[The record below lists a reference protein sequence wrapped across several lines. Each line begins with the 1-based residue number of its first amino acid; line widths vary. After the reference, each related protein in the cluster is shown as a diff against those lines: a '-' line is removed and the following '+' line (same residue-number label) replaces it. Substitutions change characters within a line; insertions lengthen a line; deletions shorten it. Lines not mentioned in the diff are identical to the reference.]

1 MEAGVELGRALS
13 NPAVTAISANRRLQ
27 VHTSEHGQ
35 TASTAMVTTEVVT
48 TLPLEYITK
57 MEDLTVTQMLESSF
71 SGFQPHPFNFFFFF
85 YIYLLCG
92 CVCGAVHVEVQE
104 QFLGVGSSDSR
115 N

>member
-92 CVCGAVHVEVQE
+92 CVCGCGCSACGGPRTI
-104 QFLGVGSSDSR
+104 FRSWFF
-115 N
+115 

>member
-92 CVCGAVHVEVQE
+92 CVWCSACGGPRTI
-104 QFLGVGSSDSR
+104 FRSWFF
-115 N
+115 

>member
-1 MEAGVELGRALS
+1 VELGRALS

>member
-85 YIYLLCG
+85 LHLFTVWVCVWCSACG
-92 CVCGAVHVEVQE
+92 GPRTI
-104 QFLGVGSSDSR
+104 FRSWFF
-115 N
+115 